1 MICRLFTYLTDY
13 LFGSQ
18 TQPPRKEVPMVPK
31 EAMLN
36 EVSRLSNFKDLST
49 IRWNVPEIRRQI
61 NELSQEIR
69 LLKKEIRTP
78 HHKVTWSEQ
87 CELGALKHR
96 VTVLVVLQANRRGK
110 IHLVGKTSEE
120 QRNWLED
127 HLDLDDRRD
136 LARIEMPAS

>member
-18 TQPPRKEVPMVPK
+18 TQSTRKEVPMIPK
-31 EAMLN
+31 EVIN
-36 EVSRLSNFKDLST
+36 EACCLSNFKDLST
-49 IRWNVPEIRRQI
+49 IRWNVPKIREQI
-61 NELSQEIR
+61 NDLSQEIR

-96 VTVLVVLQANRRGK
+96 VTVLVVLQASRRRK

-136 LARIEMPAS
+136 LARIEITAS